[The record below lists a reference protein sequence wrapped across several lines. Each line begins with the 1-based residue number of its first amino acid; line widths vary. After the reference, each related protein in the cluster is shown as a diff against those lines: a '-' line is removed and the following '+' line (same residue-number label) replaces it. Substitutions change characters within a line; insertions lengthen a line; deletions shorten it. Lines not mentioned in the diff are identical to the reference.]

1 MPAFLAPVIGAV
13 ARAAAPAI
21 ARAAVPAAR
30 AAAGRAAQFVA
41 GRGGVAAVGRQAMGV
56 VAKTPALRAGAI
68 GFGLGKM
75 MGGGGSASRNQEFD
89 NWFPGST
96 DRDGTMY

>member
-21 ARAAVPAAR
+21 ARAAAPAAR

-41 GRGGVAAVGRQAMGV
+41 GRGGMAAVGRQAMGV

-68 GFGLGKM
+68 GFGLGRM
-75 MGGGGSASRNQEFD
+75 TAGGGDSRKENFN

-96 DRDGTMY
+96 DGDGVMH